1 MIILFDRNEKK
12 FTTLGIGV
20 LKDARSCIVKEA
32 LNGEFTLE
40 MEYPINGQHYND
52 IQQKRIILAKPNP
65 YMRAQPFRI
74 NSIERPIDGVA
85 TISAEHISYDLSG
98 LPVKELNT
106 EDEAFQNE
114 TNKVQAAF
122 DSLKKNSAL
131 PMPFNFVAELT
142 SEVELNTATPA
153 SARSMLAGSSGSI
166 LETYGGEFIFDRY
179 DVKLVKNRGYDRG
192 FQIKYAKNMTD
203 LEQDIDG
210 SKLYTG
216 VYPYYFVKESKT
228 VTSKKMQYRK
238 VYIVPNTEPYRAGW
252 LTAVDSSTASKTA
265 TLTAFLD
272 KLSPVI
278 ISADSDYVYNNKTYN
293 VNNQVFIYTTNN
305 TDGPITVTN
314 TDNNN
319 NTTSITVES
328 GKGYYKRVDTEYI
341 RVYTKSDS
349 ETFGKSWLSDK
360 EKGNAITPEAGK
372 LYQVWSEGLY
382 YLYIYT
388 WIEKLN
394 KYMQVGASTV
404 TAYIKNT
411 NVKVKSSDIQKGLP
425 SYATDELVTTSGSA
439 VALYDN
445 RLYKII
451 KGPGDE
457 FSRGTYYYDRDSN
470 RFVKTEPD
478 ARRDSEWLSKGSPTQ
493 SAIDPTISTN
503 VTYVINNSDL
513 ANQNGESFKSYTYL
527 WVKTEDEAEGQY
539 YQVSKSKVYYPPLGI
554 TSTDTIESNNSVYI
568 SEGII
573 YLGSVDTYIRD
584 VEQYSKD
591 WLSLTSGGEAVNP
604 EEGVPYRIVNEGS
617 DLKYHTFYWTGTK
630 YVAADSADC
639 PIVHN
644 IYSMDLSQ
652 EFDAKPTEDELRTK
666 AQELIK
672 DSDVGQLTESVSVSF
687 IRLSESGEFSN
698 LKDHE
703 KVMLGDIVHV
713 EYGRLGVKTLLK
725 VITTEYNVLTGRYNS
740 IDMGTT
746 KATIVNSIVC
756 KNDNISSLTNDK
768 GYTDQTTVNELIAK
782 SITADF
788 IKAQNAELSQA
799 QIDQLSS
806 GQLKV
811 DGDIN
816 ITKGSINIQNEANNT
831 QFSVSSDGNVTAN
844 SVDIKGHIVA
854 DSGKIGDCEIDANG
868 QLIARKLNSDE
879 GNIAGFKINS
889 DGLSYESDSS
899 ENYVYIG
906 PNGIKIGQEKF
917 EVDRYGNVTAK
928 GFLTWDNTSTAL
940 IGDGSHGLYV
950 SDDMM
955 YVEAIEAKYG
965 RVGPLRINGYD
976 LDYMDTTTVNVV
988 NVAFHNN
995 QDFLYGYAHNCLN
1008 DTLLYGCSSLGDY
1021 NYHIILGGSDSAF
1034 GSSGGLQVCRV
1045 FTGEGASERV
1055 SDRRVIKPNEL
1066 ANMIILDKNNTS
1078 YTYTSP
1084 IKFGTKSVTMS
1095 TESSTNH
1102 QAYAIN
1108 GAHYIHAAWCVDD
1121 TNWRTTGLAISW
1133 TPIGNTITLYSA
1145 KTDAGTRKV
1154 HLFYIYN

>member
-40 MEYPINGQHYND
+40 MEYPVDGQHYED

-74 NSIERPIDGVA
+74 NSIERPIDGVV

-142 SEVELNTATPA
+142 SKVELNTATPA
-153 SARSMLAGSSGSI
+153 NARSMLAGSSGSI
-166 LETYGGEFIFDRY
+166 LETYGGEFIFDQY

-192 FQIKYAKNMTD
+192 FSIKYGKNMTD

-238 VYIVPNTEPYRAGW
+238 VYIVPNSEPYRAGW

-265 TLTAFLD
+265 ILTAFLD

-278 ISADSDYVYNNKTYN
+278 ISAESDYVYNNKTYN
-293 VNNQVFIYTTNN
+293 VNNQVFIYTTND

-319 NTTSITVES
+319 VTTTITVES

-349 ETFGKSWLSDK
+349 ETFSKSWLSNK

-404 TAYIKNT
+404 YAYIKNI
-411 NVKVKSSDIQKGLP
+411 NVKVKDSDMEKGLS
-425 SYATDELVTTSGSA
+425 SYAVDELVTTSGSA
-439 VALYDN
+439 LALYDN

-451 KGPGDE
+451 KDYKDG
-457 FSRGTYYYDRDSN
+457 FSKGTYYYDKNSN
-470 RFVKTEPD
+470 RFIKSEPD

-493 SAIDPTISTN
+493 SAIDPAVSTN

-513 ANQNGESFKSYTYL
+513 VNQNGESFKNYTYI
-527 WVKTEDEAEGQY
+527 WVKAENEDEGQY
-539 YQVSKSKVYYPPLGI
+539 YLVSKSKVYYPPLGL
-554 TSTDTIESNNSVYI
+554 TSTETIESNNSVYI
-568 SEGII
+568 PEGII

-584 VEQYSKD
+584 AEQYSKN
-591 WLSLTSGGEAVNP
+591 WLSLTSDGEAISP
-604 EEGVPYRIVNEGS
+604 EEGVPYRIVNECS
-617 DLKYHTFYWTGTK
+617 DLKYHAFYWTGTK
-630 YVAADSADC
+630 YVAADSEDS
-639 PIVHN
+639 PIVQN
-644 IYSMDLSQ
+644 IYSMDCSN

-672 DSDVGQLTESVSVSF
+672 DSDVGQLTESVTVSF
-687 IRLSESGEFSN
+687 TNLSESSEYAH
-698 LKDHE
+698 LKAFE
-703 KVMLGDIVHV
+703 QVELGDIVHV
-713 EYGRLGVKTLLK
+713 EYSRLGVKTLLK

-740 IDMGTT
+740 IEMGTT

-782 SITADF
+782 NITAEF

-806 GQLKV
+806 GQLNV
-811 DGDIN
+811 DGNIN
-816 ITKGSINIQNEANNT
+816 IIRGSINIQNEENNT

-844 SVDIKGHIVA
+844 SVEIKGHIVA

-868 QLIARKLNSDE
+868 QLIARKLNSE
-879 GNIAGFKINS
+879 KGNIAGFKINS
-889 DGLSYESDSS
+889 DGLTKGTDGAAD
-899 ENYVYIG
+899 YVYLG
-906 PNGIKIGQEKF
+906 PKGIKIGKEKF
-917 EVDRYGNVTAK
+917 EVDDHGNVKAK
-928 GFLTWDNTSTAL
+928 GFLTWNNVTQAL
-940 IGDGSHGLYV
+940 TEDASHGVTLNEYDGA
-950 SDDMM
+950 SKFS
-955 YVEAIEAKYG
+955 VEAILAKWG
-965 RVGPLRINGYD
+965 KIGPLSIKNSGKGLEYADTSVKFGISSTNEYGNG
-976 LDYMDTTTVNVV
+976 TSS
-988 NVAFHNN
+988 
-995 QDFLYGYAHNCLN
+995 GYLSNF
-1008 DTLLYGCSSLGDY
+1008 
-1021 NYHIILGGSDSAF
+1021 AF
-1034 GSSGGLQVCRV
+1034 GSQ
-1045 FTGEGASERV
+1045 TID
-1055 SDRRVIKPNEL
+1055 SDGQSYIAAMGSSHVLSFYDMDYNNIRGQRNINVNEMS
-1066 ANMIILDKNNTS
+1066 NMICYAQNYKYKDYSGPISLLCVEIVVPSGNETVTRSYNLTMTTS
-1078 YTYTSP
+1078 YKAKKVLGAFVTDKTSINQSSACVNWETNRDGDII
-1084 IKFGTKSVTMS
+1084 IKITSLGT
-1095 TESSTNH
+1095 SSNR
-1102 QAYAIN
+1102 
-1108 GAHYIHAAWCVDD
+1108 VM
-1121 TNWRTTGLAISW
+1121 
-1133 TPIGNTITLYSA
+1133 TLL
-1145 KTDAGTRKV
+1145 V
-1154 HLFYIYN
+1154 IYMT

>member
-40 MEYPINGQHYND
+40 MEYPVDGQHYED

-74 NSIERPIDGVA
+74 NSIERPIDGVV
-85 TISAEHISYDLSG
+85 TVSAEHISYDLSG

-142 SEVELNTATPA
+142 SKVELNTATPA
-153 SARSMLAGSSGSI
+153 NARSMLAGSSGSI
-166 LETYGGEFIFDRY
+166 LETYGGEFIFDQY

-192 FQIKYAKNMTD
+192 FSIKYGKNMTD

-238 VYIVPNTEPYRAGW
+238 VYIVPNSEPYRAGW

-265 TLTAFLD
+265 ILTAFLD

-278 ISADSDYVYNNKTYN
+278 ISAESDYVYNNKTYN
-293 VNNQVFIYTTNN
+293 VNNQVFIYTTND

-319 NTTSITVES
+319 VTTTITVES

-349 ETFGKSWLSDK
+349 ETFSKSWLSNK

-404 TAYIKNT
+404 YAYIKNI
-411 NVKVKSSDIQKGLP
+411 NVKVKDSDMEKGLS
-425 SYATDELVTTSGSA
+425 SYAVDELVTTSGSA
-439 VALYDN
+439 LALYDN

-451 KGPGDE
+451 KDYKDG
-457 FSRGTYYYDRDSN
+457 FSKGTYYYDKNSN
-470 RFVKTEPD
+470 RFIKSEPD

-493 SAIDPTISTN
+493 SAIDPAVSTN

-513 ANQNGESFKSYTYL
+513 VNQNGESFKNYTYI
-527 WVKTEDEAEGQY
+527 WVKAENEDEGQY
-539 YQVSKSKVYYPPLGI
+539 YLVSKSKVYYPPLGL
-554 TSTDTIESNNSVYI
+554 TSTETIESNNSVYI
-568 SEGII
+568 PEGII

-584 VEQYSKD
+584 AEQYSKD
-591 WLSLTSGGEAVNP
+591 WLSLTSDGEAISP

-630 YVAADSADC
+630 YIAADSEDS
-639 PIVHN
+639 PIVQN
-644 IYSMDLSQ
+644 IYSMDCSN

-672 DSDVGQLTESVSVSF
+672 DSDVGQLTESVTVSF
-687 IRLSESGEFSN
+687 TNLSESSEYAH
-698 LKDHE
+698 LKAFE
-703 KVMLGDIVHV
+703 QVELGDIVHV
-713 EYGRLGVKTLLK
+713 EYSRLGVKTLLK

-740 IDMGTT
+740 IEMGTT

-782 SITADF
+782 NITAEF

-806 GQLKV
+806 GQLNV
-811 DGDIN
+811 DGNIN
-816 ITKGSINIQNEANNT
+816 ITRGSINIQNEENNT
-831 QFSVSSDGNVTAN
+831 QFSVSSDGNVIAN
-844 SVDIKGHIVA
+844 SVEIKGHVEA
-854 DSGKIGDCEIDANG
+854 DSGKI
-868 QLIARKLNSDE
+868 
-879 GNIAGFKINS
+879 AGFDINS
-889 DGLSYESDSS
+889 DGLTKGTDGAAD
-899 ENYVYIG
+899 YVYLG
-906 PNGIKIGQEKF
+906 PKGIKIGKEKF
-917 EVDRYGNVTAK
+917 EVDDHGNVKAK
-928 GFLTWDNTSTAL
+928 GFLTWNNVTQAL
-940 IGDGSHGLYV
+940 TEDASHGVTLNEYDGA
-950 SDDMM
+950 SKFS
-955 YVEAIEAKYG
+955 VEAINAKHG
-965 RVGPLRINGYD
+965 RVGPLKINGYD
-976 LDYMDTTTVNVV
+976 LDYMAATKDVI
-988 NVAFHNN
+988 NVAFHNRR
-995 QDFLYGYAHNCLN
+995 DFLYGYAHNCLN
-1008 DTLLYGCSSLGDY
+1008 DTLLYGGVVLDNY
-1021 NYHIILGGSDSAF
+1021 NYRVILGGADYGL
-1034 GSSGGLQVCRV
+1034 GSNGGLQVCREY
-1045 FTGEGASERV
+1045 TGENASGRV
-1055 SDRRVIKPNEL
+1055 SDRRVIEPNEL
-1066 ANMIILDKNNTS
+1066 GNMIILDKSDTS
-1078 YTYTSP
+1078 YKFTSP
-1084 IKFGTKSVTMS
+1084 IKFGTQSVTMV
-1095 TESSTNH
+1095 TGSSTN
-1102 QAYAIN
+1102 QQSYSID
-1108 GAHYIHAAWCVDD
+1108 GAHYIYAAWCVDD
-1121 TNWRTTGLAISW
+1121 TNWTNTCLAISW
-1133 TPIGNTITLYSA
+1133 THIGNTITLCSA
-1145 KTDAGTRKV
+1145 KTDVGTRKV